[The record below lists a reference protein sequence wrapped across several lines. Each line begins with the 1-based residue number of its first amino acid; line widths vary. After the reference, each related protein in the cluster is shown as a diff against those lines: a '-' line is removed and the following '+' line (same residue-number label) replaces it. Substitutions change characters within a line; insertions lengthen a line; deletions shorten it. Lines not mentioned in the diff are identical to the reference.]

1 MERERERERERP
13 GTFLELFRAS
23 SSSPS
28 DHALFVDE
36 YSPTNQFKATKAKI
50 IKTKTTSTT
59 TTTTKS
65 SFEKLKSEKRKS
77 ERCWILYS
85 LKRICD
91 ELSYDPASGSGES
104 IDQSVRHFFLGKMF
118 CLGRYF
124 SREKKMYFKA
134 LREKNRSNKQQSVR
148 EKVWGTI
155 SDLAVAKYLTHAEVV
170 GHQST
175 KSHGMGCLLYRRRKQ
190 MISDL
195 TILAFVDLRFK
206 RMKNYY

>member
-1 MERERERERERP
+1 MERERGRERERERERP

-36 YSPTNQFKATKAKI
+36 YSPTNQFKTTKAKI
-50 IKTKTTSTT
+50 IKTKTTSTTTTT

-91 ELSYDPASGSGES
+91 ELSYDPASSSGES

-134 LREKNRSNKQQSVR
+134 LREKIDQINN
-148 EKVWGTI
+148 KVW
-155 SDLAVAKYLTHAEVV
+155 ER
-170 GHQST
+170 
-175 KSHGMGCLLYRRRKQ
+175 KSEGLSQIWL
-190 MISDL
+190 
-195 TILAFVDLRFK
+195 
-206 RMKNYY
+206 